1 VARVS
6 CVLVF
11 AGLDPSGGA
20 GLLADAETVRAFGL
34 RPLCVATALTVQT
47 ASRALR
53 FEAVSPALV
62 LESARALLAEEDV
75 AAVKIGM
82 IGSGAVGRAIL
93 AALEGARVPIVLDPV
108 LAASSGAALL
118 EPGGLPALL
127 DLLQGAVVTP
137 NAPEAHALLGLQEA
151 PRDADALEAAGRAL
165 LARGAR
171 AAVLK
176 GGHLEG
182 EAVDVVVSRRG
193 DGNGVEVL
201 RLGGARLAGT
211 KRGTGCRFATALA
224 CGLSGNQS
232 VADAARGA
240 KEHVRNYLERP

>member
-1 VARVS
+1 MS

-47 ASRALR
+47 TARAVR
-53 FEAVSPALV
+53 FEAVSPSLV

-118 EPGGLPALL
+118 APDGLPALL
-127 DLLQGAVVTP
+127 ELLQGAIVTP
-137 NAPEAHALLGLQEA
+137 NAPEAHALLGLPEA

-182 EAVDVVVSRRG
+182 EAIDVVVSRRG
-193 DGNGVEVL
+193 DGIEVL

-211 KRGTGCRFATALA
+211 KRGTGCRFASALA
-224 CGLSGNQS
+224 CGLLLGRS
-232 VADAARGA
+232 VAEAARGA
-240 KEHVRNYLERP
+240 KEHVRSYLKLP